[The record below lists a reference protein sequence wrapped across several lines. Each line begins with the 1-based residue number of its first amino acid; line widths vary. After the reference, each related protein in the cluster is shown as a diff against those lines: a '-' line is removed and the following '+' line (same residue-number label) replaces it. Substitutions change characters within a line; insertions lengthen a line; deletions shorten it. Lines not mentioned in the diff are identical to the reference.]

1 MKDFDRAEHCRR
13 IGQSGG
19 LTTAERYGSAYMR
32 NIGKIGYAVTK
43 QVHGQARALEILG
56 GKGWKRSQVSGFRAD
71 MERVGL

>member
-19 LTTAERYGSAYMR
+19 FTTSERYGSAYMR
-32 NIGKIGYAVTK
+32 RIGKIGYAVTK
-43 QVHGQARALEILG
+43 QRHGVGRAQEILS
-56 GKGWKRSQVSGFRAD
+56 GKGWKGSRVPDFRAD